1 MLNIKYYPKYLW
13 SDGGDVF
20 SKDGLFPV
28 TPRVHPS
35 KGFKQFFLEHENG
48 TKTFVNIDTLKTLV
62 EKSAPKTRGKTVLQK
77 STGKKFS
84 SIKEAVESSGLTA
97 AKLKTNDD
105 FVIS

>member
-20 SKDGLFPV
+20 SKDGLYPV
-28 TPRVHPS
+28 TPRTTR
-35 KGFKQFFLEHENG
+35 GFKQFFLEHENG

-62 EKSAPKTRGKTVLQK
+62 EKSAPKSRGKTVLQK